1 MKGRTTL
8 YSGIFVVPLT
18 QDELARALVAALA
31 GSASG
36 IVVFHATG
44 MNDAHWETFHR
55 VTGSAR
61 H

>member
-1 MKGRTTL
+1 MNVRIPL
-8 YSGIFVVPLT
+8 YSGIFVVPLA
-18 QDELARALVAALA
+18 QDGLAETLIAALA
-31 GSASG
+31 GGASG